1 MSYLKCFRGVA
12 GALILALL
20 LAAGGL
26 GWAPTVR
33 AGAYEDF
40 FEAIGRDDASAV
52 RALMLKGVNTN
63 SPDRTLGPA
72 LVFAAQSRASS
83 VVRVLLDSPLTDVE
97 AVNAAGENAL
107 MYAALLG
114 DLESARRLVQRGA
127 QVNRTGWSALHYAA
141 SAGGAPM
148 IEFLLERSAY
158 IDAASTN
165 QTTPLML
172 AARQKQVT
180 AARLLVER
188 GADPSLRNEAGLTAA
203 DYFELAGNPEQA
215 LWMRTQAA
223 KFIARYGT
231 RDEPVP
237 APAR

>member
-1 MSYLKCFRGVA
+1 MFRGNV
-12 GALILALL
+12 LVLL
-20 LAAGGL
+20 LVICMAAAGL
-26 GWAPTVR
+26 TAAPAVW

-40 FEAIGRDDASAV
+40 FEAIGRDDATAV
-52 RALMLKGVNTN
+52 RGLMLKGVNAN
-63 SPDRTLGPA
+63 SPDRSLGPA
-72 LVFAAQSRASS
+72 LVYAAQSRASS
-83 VVRVLLDSPLTDVE
+83 VVKVLLDSPLTDVE

-114 DLESARRLVQRGA
+114 DLDSARRLVGRGA

-141 SAGGAPM
+141 SAGGVPM
-148 IEFLLERSAY
+148 IEFLLEHSAY

-172 AARQKQVT
+172 AARQKQVS

-188 GADPSLRNEAGLTAA
+188 GADPSLRNDAGLTAA
-203 DYFELAGNPEQA
+203 DYFDMTGSPEQA
-215 LWMRTQAA
+215 VWMRTQAA
-223 KFIARYGT
+223 KFTTRYGT
-231 RDEPVP
+231 REEPVP